1 MGGAGNNFY
10 QLNFL
15 HKKYGE
21 DFFISE
27 IFYNQKLQSIL
38 GHTIKK
44 PLLNLPEKN
53 ATPSFFQYIYL
64 FF

>member
-10 QLNFL
+10 QLNL

-27 IFYNQKLQSIL
+27 VFYNQKLQSIL
-38 GHTIKK
+38 GHTIKTIIK
-44 PLLNLPEKN
+44 FTRKKMQLLH
-53 ATPSFFQYIYL
+53 FFQYIYL

>member
-15 HKKYGE
+15 HKNHGE

-27 IFYNQKLQSIL
+27 SFYNQKKLQSIL

-44 PLLNLPEKN
+44 NH
-53 ATPSFFQYIYL
+53 Y
-64 FF
+64 